1 MQVRFWG
8 VRGSVASPGKDTVIF
23 GGNTACLE
31 VRLNGSDRVIIIDAG
46 SGIRNLGAHLTR
58 SRGGKGPIEAEIF
71 LTHTHWDHIMGF
83 PFFDPIYRPDSRLK
97 VYGPITYEDDTLDR
111 IVGDQL
117 SYRYFP
123 VRHSELSAA
132 ISYHQLREGEM
143 RFDDGLQ
150 VRTKYLNHSL
160 LCLGYRFEFE
170 GKVLCTAYDTEPF
183 QNVFSADPDSPDYD
197 PVVCEEGARAVA
209 DANNALLDFFKGAD
223 ILIHDAQY
231 TLGEYAR
238 GKTGWGH
245 SPMEHAIETAH
256 AAGVKKVVLF
266 HHDPDRR
273 DDDLLTLEEN
283 FRTRYRQPGAPEIL
297 MAREGMHLT
306 V

>member
-8 VRGSVASPGKDTVIF
+8 VRGSVASPGRDTVVY

-31 VRLNGSDRVIIIDAG
+31 LRLNGSDRVIIIDAG
-46 SGIRNLGAHLTR
+46 SGNRGHGAHLIR
-58 SRGGKGPIEAEIF
+58 SRSGPIEAEIF

-83 PFFDPIYRPDSRLK
+83 PFFDPIYRPNTRLK

-143 RFDDGLQ
+143 RFSDGL
-150 VRTKYLNHSL
+150 RIKTKYLNHSL
-160 LCLGYRFEFE
+160 LCLGYRFEFD
-170 GKVLCTAYDTEPF
+170 GKVLCTGYDTEPF
-183 QNVFSADPDSPDYD
+183 QNVFSDDPDSPGYD
-197 PVVCEEGARAVA
+197 PVVCEEGAQAVA
-209 DANNALLDFFKGAD
+209 DANAALLGFFDGAD
-223 ILIHDAQY
+223 LLIHDAQY
-231 TLGEYAR
+231 TLSEYSG
-238 GKTGWGH
+238 GKSGWGH
-245 SPMEHAIETAH
+245 SPMEHAIATAQ

-273 DDDLLTLEEN
+273 DDELQALEDR
-283 FRTRYRQPGAPEIL
+283 FRAVRQPPGAPEIL
-297 MAREGMHLT
+297 VAREGMLLK